1 MRATQPERARQG
13 GVDLRNRGGGEES
26 AAAEIVLKGARLAQD
41 QALATGEGYLR
52 TVLHDKDI
60 AHQINNA
67 CVLDV
72 LEIDDA
78 IATCPKKLCRVQ
90 PLLAIAKGA
99 TNEHGRTDPVNTAVI
114 SFRLQSE
121 QVGHAKNA
129 TLDVIGENHEIVVS
143 KRNVPGEFVNNLAR
157 FRGGTISL
165 FDRKARSVF
174 L

>member
-1 MRATQPERARQG
+1 M
-13 GVDLRNRGGGEES
+13 
-26 AAAEIVLKGARLAQD
+26 LKGSRLAQH

-52 TVLHDKDI
+52 TVLQDKDI

-78 IATCPKKLCRVQ
+78 IAAGAKELRRVE

-143 KRNVPGEFVNNLAR
+143 KRNVPGKFVNNLAR
-157 FRGGTISL
+157 FRGGTIGL
-165 FDRKARSVF
+165 FDNRKANSVF

>member
-1 MRATQPERARQG
+1 M
-13 GVDLRNRGGGEES
+13 
-26 AAAEIVLKGARLAQD
+26 
-41 QALATGEGYLR
+41 
-52 TVLHDKDI
+52 
-60 AHQINNA
+60 
-67 CVLDV
+67 LDV
-72 LEIDDA
+72 LEIDNA
-78 IATCPKKLCRVQ
+78 IAAGAKELRRVE
-90 PLLAIAKGA
+90 PLFAVSKGA